1 MILNS
6 FAFQFL
12 CVWHSLPKKCI
23 EKSNKVNYFTAY
35 SHAFPLIPYIGS
47 ISVMFSR
54 LYLGVHSPADIV
66 AGGIVGCVI
75 LACWI
80 KIDNVVDRYIAYG
93 DNGRY
98 LFND

>member
-1 MILNS
+1 
-6 FAFQFL
+6 
-12 CVWHSLPKKCI
+12 
-23 EKSNKVNYFTAY
+23 
-35 SHAFPLIPYIGS
+35 
-47 ISVMFSR
+47 MFSR